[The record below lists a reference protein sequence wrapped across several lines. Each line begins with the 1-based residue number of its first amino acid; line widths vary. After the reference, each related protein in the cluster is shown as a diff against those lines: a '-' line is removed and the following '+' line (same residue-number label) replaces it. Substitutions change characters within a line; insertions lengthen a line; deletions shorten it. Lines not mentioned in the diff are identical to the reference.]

1 MTNYASLL
9 LALAC
14 STPTDPKPPAGGRV
28 VPVSPMTVSRATHTA
43 TLLADGRVLIAG
55 GFGASGAFLASAELY
70 DPAGKRFAAIA
81 PMGVARS
88 GHSAV
93 LLPGGKVL
101 LAGGYNGSYLRS
113 AELYDPGTGTFQATG
128 SMFTARSGHVAVLLA
143 NGKVLL
149 AGGVGVGWSF
159 LDSAELYDPAS
170 GTFQPAGGMT
180 VARESHT
187 ANVLRDGRVLITGGH
202 RGRREAIVIYASAE
216 VYDPA
221 TGKFTATGSMATRRH
236 KHDAVTLADGSVLV
250 LAGADQRDDRG
261 AYRSAE
267 CYDPATGRFSD
278 AGSMHAARYK
288 LNGSSVL
295 LPDGTVLLLGG
306 AGVSE
311 IYDPIQRTFSVITQG
326 VGTVRLFATAN
337 LLPNGT
343 VLLAG
348 GYGEGVS
355 ASAQAWEYRK

>member
-1 MTNYASLL
+1 MIRVASLL
-9 LALAC
+9 LALV
-14 STPTDPKPPAGGRV
+14 SGNPTDPEPSADGRV
-28 VPVSPMTVSRATHTA
+28 VPISPMTTGRAAHTA
-43 TLLADGRVLIAG
+43 TLLANGRVLIAG
-55 GFGASGAFLASAELY
+55 GFGAGEASLASAEVY
-70 DPAGKRFAAIA
+70 DPARKRFAAIA
-81 PMGVARS
+81 PMSVARS

-93 LLPGGKVL
+93 LLPNGKVL
-101 LAGGYNGSYLRS
+101 IAGGYNGSYLRS
-113 AELYDPGTGTFQATG
+113 AELYDPRTGRFQAAGNMT
-128 SMFTARSGHVAVLLA
+128 TARSGHVAVLLG

-149 AGGVGVGWSF
+149 AGGIGVAWSF
-159 LDSAELYDPAS
+159 LNSAELYDPAT
-170 GTFQPAGGMT
+170 GTFRPTGGMT

-187 ANVLRDGRVLITGGH
+187 ANLLRDGRVLITGGH
-202 RGRREAIVIYASAE
+202 RGRRQAIAIYASAE
-216 VYDPA
+216 VYDPSA
-221 TGKFTATGSMATRRH
+221 GKFTPTGSMATRRH

-250 LAGADQRDDRG
+250 LAGADERDDRG

-267 CYDPATGRFSD
+267 RYDPATGRFAP

-311 IYDPIQRTFSVITQG
+311 IYDPVQRTFSVITQG
-326 VGTVRLFATAN
+326 VGAVRLFATAN
-337 LLPNGT
+337 LLADGT

-355 ASAQAWEYRK
+355 ASALAWEYRR